1 MNNTVKIKIKG
12 KNIER
17 FLKRLISFNIELLKI
32 EYIKYNEI
40 FVQIRK
46 TNIDRVMELKTI
58 YEIEVVE
65 VYGIDKLKQII
76 KKYKYIIISIIISF
90 LFILY
95 LSNTIFSIN
104 IMHNDK
110 NLRELLLN
118 ELRENDIKVYSLKKN
133 YKYITKVKTKI
144 LEKYKDKIEWLEIEN
159 SGTKCIVRVE
169 MRKIN
174 NIKSTDIK
182 RNVVAK
188 KDAIIMSITSTKG
201 EILKYKND
209 YVKKGDVIISGNI
222 YFNENIKDTVEANGK
237 VYGEVWYKAVVEY
250 PLKYREEKI
259 LDKEKNI
266 YIFKLGNFNF
276 KLNTIKNY
284 NVVSKERTILKHLF
298 LPISLIKQT
307 NKKIEYIE
315 QSLTKDEA
323 VTKASEYAI
332 MKMKSKLNDNEYIIN
347 TKNLKVEQNNSKI
360 VIEMFFSVCEDI
372 TDYAIIEG
380 E

>member
-104 IMHNDK
+104 IIHNDK

>member
-40 FVQIRK
+40 FAQIKK
-46 TNIDRVMELKTI
+46 TNIYRVMELKTI

>member
-40 FVQIRK
+40 FAQIKK

>member
-118 ELRENDIKVYSLKKN
+118 ELKENDIKVYSLKKN

-307 NKKIEYIE
+307 NKKVEYIE

>member
-40 FVQIRK
+40 FAQIKK

-104 IMHNDK
+104 IIHNDK

>member
-104 IMHNDK
+104 IIHNDK

-118 ELRENDIKVYSLKKN
+118 ELKENDIKVYSLKKN

>member
-104 IMHNDK
+104 IIHNDK

-118 ELRENDIKVYSLKKN
+118 ELKENDIKVYSLKKN

-307 NKKIEYIE
+307 NKKVEYIE